1 MYNARKYPAVSLMP
15 PRSQGPEQHMA
26 SPVPM
31 VSNNTNNSPVAS
43 GMASKQRLRWTP
55 DLHQRFVDAVTELG
69 GPDRATPKGVL
80 RVMGVT
86 GLTIY
91 HVKSHLQKYRL
102 SKYLPDSMGDGL
114 KSEKKEST
122 DILSNLEAASGV
134 QISEALQMQMEVQK
148 RLHEQIEVQRQLQL
162 RIEAQ
167 GKYLQKII
175 EEQQRLS
182 GALKDGTAS
191 ASFSLPACTGQPE
204 QASDLKPDP
213 SNLILMPVAAQD
225 GGGTGGA
232 SSSVAKHSLNC
243 LSHDESPSFSS
254 QQGPPSPESLG
265 DDESSSGANSPLESP
280 QSGQPPQKKPRLDI
294 MSASSDQQVC
304 RQSKK
309 ERAGCDTESLSGS
322 SFQQKDS
329 LPLILNLHHQL
340 PDSHTGLHPLR
351 PSQTAVSGAALSTSP
366 PSQPQN
372 QQLSQ
377 KKNAVS
383 SEMSASAHMLQ
394 ESSRDACY
402 PFNSSSSI
410 TVLQEGSGHERE
422 HASG

>member
-1 MYNARKYPAVSLMP
+1 MYNVRKYPAVSLMP

-26 SPVPM
+26 SAVPM
-31 VSNNTNNSPVAS
+31 GSNNANNSPVAS

-55 DLHQRFVDAVTELG
+55 DLHQSFVDAVTELG

-80 RVMGVT
+80 RVMGVP

-102 SKYLPDSMGDGL
+102 SKYLPDSMVDGL
-114 KSEKKEST
+114 KSEKKESA
-122 DILSNLEAASGV
+122 DILSNLDAASGV

-175 EEQQRLS
+175 EEQQRIS

-191 ASFSLPACTGQPE
+191 ASLSLPACTGQPE

-213 SNLILMPVAAQD
+213 SNLIPMPVASQD

-243 LSHDESPSFSS
+243 LSHDDSPSFSS
-254 QQGPPSPESLG
+254 QQGPPSPESLE

-280 QSGQPPQKKPRLDI
+280 QSGQRPQKKLRLDN

-304 RQSKK
+304 KQSDK
-309 ERAGCDTESLSGS
+309 ERAGFNGESLSCSSIQQRGS
-322 SFQQKDS
+322 LQ
-329 LPLILNLHHQL
+329 LILDSHQL
-340 PDSHTGLHPLR
+340 SDSHTGLHPFR
-351 PSQTAVSGAALSTSP
+351 PSQTTGSVAALPTSTT
-366 PSQPQN
+366 SQLRN
-372 QQLSQ
+372 QKLSHS
-377 KKNAVS
+377 KHAAN

-394 ESSRDACY
+394 QSSRDAFY
-402 PFNSSSSI
+402 PFNSASSM
-410 TVLQEGSGHERE
+410 TDLRNGSGHDRE
-422 HASG
+422 HASR

>member
-1 MYNARKYPAVSLMP
+1 MYNVRTYPAVSLMP
-15 PRSQGPEQHMA
+15 LRSQGPEQHMA
-26 SPVPM
+26 SVVPM
-31 VSNNTNNSPVAS
+31 GSNNANNSPVAS

-55 DLHQRFVDAVTELG
+55 DLHQSFVDAVTELG

-80 RVMGVT
+80 RVMGVP

-114 KSEKKEST
+114 KSEKKESA
-122 DILSNLEAASGV
+122 DILSNLDAAASGV

-182 GALKDGTAS
+182 GALKDGTTS
-191 ASFSLPACTGQPE
+191 ASFGLPACTGQPE

-213 SNLILMPVAAQD
+213 SNLIPFPVASQD

-232 SSSVAKHSLNC
+232 SSSVAKYSFNC

-280 QSGQPPQKKPRLDI
+280 QSGQPPQKKLRLDN

-304 RQSKK
+304 KQSDK
-309 ERAGCDTESLSGS
+309 ERAGFDAESLSGS
-322 SFQQKDS
+322 SIQHRGS
-329 LPLILNLHHQL
+329 LQLILDSHKL
-340 PDSHTGLHPLR
+340 PDSHTGLHPFR
-351 PSQTAVSGAALSTSP
+351 PSQTTGSAAALPTSP
-366 PSQPQN
+366 NSQPPN
-372 QQLSQ
+372 QQFPQ
-377 KKNAVS
+377 TKHAAN

-394 ESSRDACY
+394 QSSRDAFY
-402 PFNSSSSI
+402 PFNSASSM
-410 TVLQEGSGHERE
+410 TDLQDGSGHDRE

>member
-15 PRSQGPEQHMA
+15 PRSQGPEQHMT

-191 ASFSLPACTGQPE
+191 ASFSLPASKGQPE

-280 QSGQPPQKKPRLDI
+280 QSRQPPQKKPRLDI

-309 ERAGCDTESLSGS
+309 ERAGCDAESLSGS

-340 PDSHTGLHPLR
+340 PDSHTGLHLLR

-377 KKNAVS
+377 KKHAVS

-410 TVLQEGSGHERE
+410 TDLQEGSGHERE